1 MNLRTGIDVI
11 EVKRIEES
19 INKYG
24 KKFLN
29 RVFTEQEIQYCESKK
44 TQKFQS
50 YAGRFAAKEAVFKAL
65 SECIDNK
72 FDIQW
77 KDIEV
82 LNGKNGRPYVVLQGK
97 FSEIK
102 SNIIDIDISISHI
115 ADTAIASIVVQLG
128 TSN

>member
-82 LNGKNGRPYVVLQGK
+82 LNDKNGRPYVVLQGK

>member
-82 LNGKNGRPYVVLQGK
+82 LNDKNGRPYVVLQGK

-102 SNIIDIDISISHI
+102 SDIIDIDISISHI
-115 ADTAIASIVVQLG
+115 ADTAIASIVVQLR

>member
-29 RVFTEQEIQYCESKK
+29 RVFTEREIQYCESKK

-50 YAGRFAAKEAVFKAL
+50 YAL